1 MATFLLTAKSNMFLE
16 QGNVIT
22 KGSVFEVNVNKF
34 GINES
39 NVLLN
44 SESRA
49 SIMRQLAYKDVDLVA
64 NRKEY
69 FLNRGYFQVEERHNV
84 LTNGRF

>member
-1 MATFLLTAKSNMFLE
+1 MATFLLTAKSNMFLS

-22 KGSVFEVNVNKF
+22 KGSIFEVNVNKF
-34 GINES
+34 DVNKS
-39 NVLLN
+39 NVLIN

-49 SIMRQLAYKDVDLVA
+49 SIMRQLANKDIDLVA

-69 FLNRGYFQVEERHNV
+69 FLNRGYFQVEERRNV
-84 LTNGRF
+84 LANGRF

>member
-1 MATFLLTAKSNMFLE
+1 MATFLLTAAQNMFLS
-16 QGNVIT
+16 QGNIIT
-22 KGSVFEVNVNKF
+22 KGSTFEVNVNKI
-34 GINES
+34 GLNES

-49 SIMRQLAYKDVDLVA
+49 SIMRQLAAKDVDLVST
-64 NRKEY
+64 RKEY

-84 LTNGRF
+84 LANRYF

>member
-1 MATFLLTAKSNMFLE
+1 MAIFLLTDKQNMFLN
-16 QGNVIT
+16 QGNIIT
-22 KGSVFEVNVNKF
+22 KGSTFEVNVNKI
-34 GINES
+34 GITDS

-44 SESRA
+44 SECRA
-49 SIMRQLAYKDVDLVA
+49 SIMRQLTNKDVDLVI

-69 FLNRGYFQVEERHNV
+69 FLNRGYFQVEERRNI